1 MTNYVACYVLYLCM
15 LFVPSISDTI
25 IENVQML
32 TTNPEPQSDSAA
44 AVVGGVLSG
53 IILAILLVLF
63 LLVIMLVLQRRTKGS
78 APVAGVMV
86 ESGVPVDSGVNL
98 TSIEELKPKDN
109 IIETSDSIEKLND
122 NNPLETATTTTDKM
136 DIL

>member
-1 MTNYVACYVLYLCM
+1 M